1 MTHGE
6 RNLRVDEVT
15 AEIGMTC
22 GWCHIILD

>member
-22 GWCHIILD
+22 GWCHI